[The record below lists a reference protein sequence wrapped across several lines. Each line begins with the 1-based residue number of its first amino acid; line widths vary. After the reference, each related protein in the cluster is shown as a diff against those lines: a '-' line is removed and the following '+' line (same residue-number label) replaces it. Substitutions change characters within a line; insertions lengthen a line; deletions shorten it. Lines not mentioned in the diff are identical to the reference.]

1 MTTPDP
7 DHLDAHADG
16 VARRAA
22 GRFHDEVVGTIDL
35 EAARSRAQRRTRRP
49 AAVALAIAAVV
60 AAVAGLVLVNP
71 DSGEVEVAIDED
83 GTSTSEPEV
92 TMPDIES
99 MPTPIA
105 LGAPDDGKESVGLP
119 VDAAPKT
126 ALTDGQ
132 MVTVTGAQF
141 PPNQSVGVVMCTKE
155 AGQDHGARGVDACNI
170 GHFVQ
175 GMTDGDGNVSVEFSV
190 RRFAMLD
197 GQEVDCASEPGRC
210 IIGMGLLSDYD
221 QSGGVAV
228 DFDPDVPAP
237 PPPAASLRRSE
248 GLADGETVDLSL
260 AGLIPNS
267 YVHVQQCTVQG
278 ACATG
283 GQEVRPDADGTFD
296 GSIRLWRQFGSHG
309 LDGTPTNVDCATE
322 SCALQIHA
330 ELPAGRTLA
339 PVPISFDPG
348 GEPREPPTV
357 TVLDDGPFAVGSSF
371 SIEVSGVGRGQQL
384 DASIC
389 PSPEQECVGF
399 TSSISDGDGSTR
411 TVQVEIHSPAPSCAS
426 GCPLIVSIW
435 SEHAL
440 GESGPPPLFPETVLV
455 TITG

>member
-1 MTTPDP
+1 
-7 DHLDAHADG
+7 
-16 VARRAA
+16 
-22 GRFHDEVVGTIDL
+22 
-35 EAARSRAQRRTRRP
+35 
-49 AAVALAIAAVV
+49 
-60 AAVAGLVLVNP
+60 
-71 DSGEVEVAIDED
+71 
-83 GTSTSEPEV
+83 
-92 TMPDIES
+92 
-99 MPTPIA
+99 
-105 LGAPDDGKESVGLP
+105 
-119 VDAAPKT
+119 
-126 ALTDGQ
+126 
-132 MVTVTGAQF
+132 
-141 PPNQSVGVVMCTKE
+141 
-155 AGQDHGARGVDACNI
+155 
-170 GHFVQ
+170 
-175 GMTDGDGNVSVEFSV
+175 MTDGDGNVSVEFSV

-371 SIEVSGVGRGQQL
+371 SIEVTGVDRRSHVE
-384 DASIC
+384 ASIC
-389 PSPEQECVGF
+389 PSLERECIGF
-399 TSSISDGDGSTR
+399 ATPGRQVDDSTR
-411 TVQVEIHSPAPSCAS
+411 TLEVVVNGNDPTCSS
-426 GCPLIVSIW
+426 GCPIVVW
-435 SEHAL
+435 VHADH
-440 GESGPPPLFPETVLV
+440 GGGPPPLFPEPVLV